1 MMKIFFL
8 FLYALV
14 IVIMGAAT
22 IIEKYNGTD
31 FVSQHIY
38 TSWWFIALWAVL
50 GVLSGVA
57 LLKNKRKNIVIMA
70 LHASFLVILLGAFV
84 THCFAQKG
92 VIYFE

>member
-1 MMKIFFL
+1 MKIFFL

-38 TSWWFIALWAVL
+38 TSV
-50 GVLSGVA
+50 
-57 LLKNKRKNIVIMA
+57 
-70 LHASFLVILLGAFV
+70 
-84 THCFAQKG
+84 
-92 VIYFE
+92 EE